1 MNILSYT
8 YAWLVDV
15 SDGLLTTKSIPQ
27 WFWLTAPGTAECM
40 PAADFLPAVD
50 QQLTHISLYIYIDRL
65 SLVNSSIITMIM
77 IKTI

>member
-15 SDGLLTTKSIPQ
+15 SDGLLTTKSIPP

-50 QQLTHISLYIYIDRL
+50 QQLTHISLYIYIYIDR
-65 SLVNSSIITMIM
+65 
-77 IKTI
+77 